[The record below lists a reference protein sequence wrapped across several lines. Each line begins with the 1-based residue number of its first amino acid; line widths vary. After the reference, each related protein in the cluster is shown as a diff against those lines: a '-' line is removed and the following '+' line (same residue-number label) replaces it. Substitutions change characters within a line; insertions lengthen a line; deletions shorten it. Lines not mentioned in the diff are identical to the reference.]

1 MQIAIVGAPGTGA
14 DLLLQDLPAALQA
27 ANLPQGCALS
37 PAPSLMAAAVRDLE
51 LGDTSLHPAA
61 LARHRDFDLT
71 LLSGLEAFVTDPHTL
86 ALDARLRQVL
96 DQHGLAYAVV
106 YGDGPQR
113 IHCAVQAIA
122 HRQQVAHNPATGQT
136 VWQWQCEKCSDAACE
151 HRLFSAL
158 LKSES
163 VRP

>member
-14 DLLLQDLPAALQA
+14 DLLLQHLPAALQA
-27 ANLPQGCALS
+27 ANLPQTCTLS
-37 PAPSLMAAAVRDLE
+37 PAPALLEAVVRDLMH
-51 LGDTSLHPAA
+51 GDASLYPTA
-61 LARHRDFDLT
+61 LAVHRAVDLT
-71 LLSGLEAFVTDPHTL
+71 LLSGLEAMVTAPHTQ
-86 ALDARLRQVL
+86 ALDARLRHTL

-106 YGDGPQR
+106 YGEVPQR

-122 HRQQVAHNPATGQT
+122 HRQQAARNPPTDQT
-136 VWQWQCEKCSDAACE
+136 AWQWQCEKCSDATCE

-158 LKSES
+158 LNGS